1 MAKFC
6 LDVQKRAKERRP
18 KFRDQFFRR
27 VTSSSGS
34 IAEMTTGRSANC
46 SSKQAAHYAQEHAA
60 RLRREAANMVH
71 VVVVAAQLLV
81 HRGRSRWWLG
91 DDGVGAQNDKQMPLP
106 EANLTA
112 RVTMVRCVRLAHEIS
127 ALIFR

>member
-1 MAKFC
+1 MCRRWPECCTARSGGREPA
-6 LDVQKRAKERRP
+6 DVFGLNRRDDHRP
-18 KFRDQFFRR
+18 IGKLLEQ
-27 VTSSSGS
+27 
-34 IAEMTTGRSANC
+34 
-46 SSKQAAHYAQEHAA
+46 QAAHYAQEHAA

-106 EANLTA
+106 EANFAA
-112 RVTMVRCVRLAHEIS
+112 RVTMVR
-127 ALIFR
+127 